1 MSFLL
6 GFGQSFL
13 SGLSSISSGLT
24 SAVSGIVNELNGAFA
39 NFSNFFQQLPSNI
52 QSFFQTV
59 AGALIAFGHTFGSY
73 ILGGLQ
79 WIGNAISS
87 AMVPIERGLN
97 TDFVT
102 GAAYVFDGIAQFFV
116 QNATT
121 IGALL
126 AGVGLAL
133 FLANRFGL
141 LDALKGIVSS
151 IIPH

>member
-1 MSFLL
+1 MS
-6 GFGQSFL
+6 SPA
-13 SGLSSISSGLT
+13 SGLT
-24 SAVSGIVNELNGAFA
+24 EALSAI
-39 NFSNFFQQLPSNI
+39 QQ
-52 QSFFQTV
+52 
-59 AGALIAFGHTFGSY
+59 
-73 ILGGLQ
+73 
-79 WIGNAISS
+79 AI
-87 AMVPIERGLN
+87 

-116 QNATT
+116 QNAAT

-141 LDALKGIVSS
+141 LDAIKGIVTS

>member
-1 MSFLL
+1 MSSPAT
-6 GFGQSFL
+6 GISAAL
-13 SGLSSISSGLT
+13 S
-24 SAVSGIVNELNGAFA
+24 A
-39 NFSNFFQQLPSNI
+39 I
-52 QSFFQTV
+52 QS
-59 AGALIAFGHTFGSY
+59 
-73 ILGGLQ
+73 
-79 WIGNAISS
+79 AI
-87 AMVPIERGLN
+87 

-116 QNATT
+116 QNAST

-141 LDALKGIVSS
+141 LDALKGIVGA

>member
-1 MSFLL
+1 MS
-6 GFGQSFL
+6 SP
-13 SGLSSISSGLT
+13 T
-24 SAVSGIVNELNGAFA
+24 SGISEALSA
-39 NFSNFFQQLPSNI
+39 I
-52 QSFFQTV
+52 Q
-59 AGALIAFGHTFGSY
+59 
-73 ILGGLQ
+73 
-79 WIGNAISS
+79 NAI
-87 AMVPIERGLN
+87 

-141 LDALKGIVSS
+141 LDAMKGIVTS

>member
-1 MSFLL
+1 MS
-6 GFGQSFL
+6 SPAT
-13 SGLSSISSGLT
+13 GLSEAL
-24 SAVSGIVNELNGAFA
+24 SA
-39 NFSNFFQQLPSNI
+39 I
-52 QSFFQTV
+52 QS
-59 AGALIAFGHTFGSY
+59 
-73 ILGGLQ
+73 
-79 WIGNAISS
+79 AI
-87 AMVPIERGLN
+87 

-102 GAAYVFDGIAQFFV
+102 GAASVFDGIAQFFV

-141 LDALKGIVSS
+141 LDAIRGIVGA

>member
-1 MSFLL
+1 VRDMS
-6 GFGQSFL
+6 SP
-13 SGLSSISSGLT
+13 
-24 SAVSGIVNELNGAFA
+24 ASGISEALSA
-39 NFSNFFQQLPSNI
+39 I
-52 QSFFQTV
+52 QS
-59 AGALIAFGHTFGSY
+59 
-73 ILGGLQ
+73 
-79 WIGNAISS
+79 AI
-87 AMVPIERGLN
+87 
-97 TDFVT
+97 TDFVA

-141 LDALKGIVSS
+141 LDALKGIVGA

>member
-1 MSFLL
+1 MS
-6 GFGQSFL
+6 SP
-13 SGLSSISSGLT
+13 T
-24 SAVSGIVNELNGAFA
+24 SGISEALSA
-39 NFSNFFQQLPSNI
+39 I
-52 QSFFQTV
+52 QS
-59 AGALIAFGHTFGSY
+59 
-73 ILGGLQ
+73 
-79 WIGNAISS
+79 AI
-87 AMVPIERGLN
+87 
-97 TDFVT
+97 TDFVA

-141 LDALKGIVSS
+141 LDAIKGIVTS

>member
-1 MSFLL
+1 MS
-6 GFGQSFL
+6 SP
-13 SGLSSISSGLT
+13 
-24 SAVSGIVNELNGAFA
+24 ASGISEALSAI
-39 NFSNFFQQLPSNI
+39 QQ
-52 QSFFQTV
+52 
-59 AGALIAFGHTFGSY
+59 
-73 ILGGLQ
+73 
-79 WIGNAISS
+79 AI
-87 AMVPIERGLN
+87 
-97 TDFVT
+97 TDFVA

-141 LDALKGIVSS
+141 LDALKGIVGA